1 MSRSRCR
8 IFAFV
13 GAVSIVAGS
22 QSHAAGSIDPR
33 CQSMRD
39 KVGCTCAV
47 QNGGF
52 IRGNRWYAGGPRGVI
67 RRGEGGREAYYQC
80 LRARG

>member
-1 MSRSRCR
+1 
-8 IFAFV
+8 
-13 GAVSIVAGS
+13 
-22 QSHAAGSIDPR
+22 
-33 CQSMRD
+33 MRD

-52 IRGNRWYAGGPRGVI
+52 IKGNRWYTGGPRGVI

-80 LRARG
+80 LRARGGWPVTDGLWFSDHAL